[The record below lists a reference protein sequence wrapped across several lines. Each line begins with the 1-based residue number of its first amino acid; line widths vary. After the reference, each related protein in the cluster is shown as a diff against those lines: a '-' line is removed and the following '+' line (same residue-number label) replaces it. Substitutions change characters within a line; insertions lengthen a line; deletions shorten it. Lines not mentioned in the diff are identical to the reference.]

1 MPDAPISPEAFALR
15 LLALAEPGAR
25 RIVALAGP
33 PGAGKSTLADTVAAR
48 LEAARPGCCAVL
60 SMDGFHL
67 DDAVLVPRGWR
78 ARKGAP
84 HTFDVG
90 GLAAMLRRL
99 RENAEAEIAV
109 PVFDRA
115 IETARAGARM
125 IPQAVPLVLVEGN
138 WLLLDE
144 APWPVLRPYFDVTA
158 MLRVPRAEIARRL
171 TARWQGFGL
180 SAAEVA
186 AKVGDND
193 LPNADRVMTGSAP
206 AMVDIDGLAPGL

>member
-1 MPDAPISPEAFALR
+1 MPTVPIHPDAFAER
-15 LLALAEPGAR
+15 LLALVEPGTR

-33 PGAGKSTLADTVAAR
+33 PGGGKSTLAETVAAR

-78 ARKGAP
+78 PRKGAP

-99 RENAEAEIAV
+99 RENTEPEIAV

-125 IPQAVPLVLVEGN
+125 IPQSVSLVLVEGN

-144 APWPVLRPYFDVTA
+144 PPWPVLRPFFDLTA
-158 MLRVPRAEIARRL
+158 MLRVPRAEIERRL
-171 TARWQGFGL
+171 VERWQGFGL
-180 SAAEVA
+180 SPAEVA
-186 AKVGDND
+186 AKLNEND
-193 LPNADRVMTGSAP
+193 LPNADRVITGSAP
-206 AMVDIDGLAPGL
+206 AMVEIDAMADGR